1 MSSGPP
7 VPFTQVPDPDGRCEK
22 LKAPSGMVSVGVARR
37 MVCMIEKPTA
47 PGLGATLNEDALR
60 AFKVA

>member
-1 MSSGPP
+1 LRKELAA
-7 VPFTQVPDPDGRCEK
+7 DGF
-22 LKAPSGMVSVGVARR
+22 SFVDG
-37 MVCMIEKPTA
+37 MIEKPTA